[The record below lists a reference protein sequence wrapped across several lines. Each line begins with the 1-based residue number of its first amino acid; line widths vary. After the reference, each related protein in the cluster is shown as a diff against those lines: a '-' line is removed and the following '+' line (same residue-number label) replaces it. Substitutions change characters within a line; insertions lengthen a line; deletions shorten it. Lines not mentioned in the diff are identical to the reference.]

1 MVVGPLRADLK
12 VPMIATHDIGAAA
25 VDALLG
31 LNFRQKQTQELL
43 GQRDISY
50 DEVAKI
56 IGKAVSKPNLRYTQ
70 APDEQVRAAFIQ
82 LGMSSNMADLLLE
95 MSGSLNS
102 GYMRA
107 LEPRTAQNTTPTS
120 YEAFVAEE
128 FVPLYE
134 GKSAAA

>member
-1 MVVGPLRADLK
+1 VHPGSREILRENT
-12 VPMIATHDIGAAA
+12 VPIQD
-25 VDALLG
+25 
-31 LNFRQKQTQELL
+31 
-43 GQRDISY
+43 QRDVSY
-50 DEVAKI
+50 EEVAKI
-56 IGKAVSKPNLRYTQ
+56 IGKAIGKPNLRYTQ

-107 LEPRTAQNTTPTS
+107 LEPRSGENTTQTS
-120 YEAFVAEE
+120 YETFVMEE
-128 FVPLYE
+128 FLPLYE